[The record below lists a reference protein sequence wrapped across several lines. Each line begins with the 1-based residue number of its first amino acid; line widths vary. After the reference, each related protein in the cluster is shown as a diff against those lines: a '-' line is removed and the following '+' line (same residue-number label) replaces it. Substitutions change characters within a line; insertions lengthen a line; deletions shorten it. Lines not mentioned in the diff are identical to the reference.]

1 MAADDAN
8 PWSTHRRRAEQLRG
22 RYPFAAEV
30 LGLYAGLVEAWHD
43 TWLLACEERPGPTEL
58 SDWSVRQALP
68 RVVKVT
74 EAAGPSAL
82 AAAVR
87 ELPADEVRDACTAW
101 LAGAELDPVA
111 AYVVRACLRPAL
123 TALDDDGI
131 AAAFFRD
138 DTAVAA
144 DLDDPAARVGLRC
157 PRCGGP
163 PQLSTRAGGDEKLV
177 SGGRSLT
184 CARCWHTW
192 PFSASTC
199 PSCGE
204 TAGAKRTLYAEHHDG
219 PVVEAQPDP
228 GAEPVHPHIRIEA
241 CASCERFLLDIG
253 LGRDPAA
260 VPEVDELAAV
270 PLALYA
276 VDQGLTKITPNLVGF

>member
-30 LGLYAGLVEAWHD
+30 LGLYAGLLDAWHD
-43 TWLLACEERPGPTEL
+43 TWLLATEERPGPTEL
-58 SDWSVRQALP
+58 ADWSVRQALP

-74 EAAGPSAL
+74 EAAGPPAL

-87 ELPADEVRDACTAW
+87 ELPADDVREACVAW
-101 LAGAELDPVA
+101 LAGSELDPVA

-123 TALDDDGI
+123 DALDDADV
-131 AAAFFRD
+131 AAAFTRD
-138 DTAVAA
+138 P
-144 DLDDPAARVGLRC
+144 LGQGGSRC
-157 PRCGGP
+157 PRCGGL

-204 TAGAKRTLYAEHHDG
+204 TTGAKRTLYAEHHDG

-241 CASCERFLLDIG
+241 CASCQRYLLDIG

-276 VDQGLTKITPNLVGF
+276 ADQGLTKITPNLVGF

>member
-30 LGLYAGLVEAWHD
+30 LGLYAGLLDAWHD
-43 TWLLACEERPGPTEL
+43 TWLLAAADRPGPAEL

-74 EAAGPSAL
+74 EAAGPPAL

-87 ELPADEVRDACTAW
+87 ELPADDVRDAGEEW
-101 LAGAELDPVA
+101 LAGSELEPVA

-123 TALDDDGI
+123 TILDDAGVS
-131 AAAFFRD
+131 AAF
-138 DTAVAA
+138 TGAPVEQ
-144 DLDDPAARVGLRC
+144 GGSRC
-157 PRCGGP
+157 PRCGGL
-163 PQLSTRAGGDEKLV
+163 PQLSTRAGADDKLV

-192 PFSASTC
+192 AFSTSTC

-204 TAGAKRTLYAEHHDG
+204 TTGAKRTLYAELHDG
-219 PVVEAQPDP
+219 PIVEPKPDP

-241 CASCERFLLDIG
+241 CTSCQRYLLDIG
-253 LGRDPAA
+253 LGREPAA

-276 VDQGLTKITPNLVGF
+276 ADQGLTKITPNLVGF

>member
-30 LGLYAGLVEAWHD
+30 LGLYAGLLDAWHD
-43 TWLLACEERPGPTEL
+43 TWLLATGDRPGPTDL
-58 SDWSVRQALP
+58 ADGSVSQVLP

-74 EAAGPSAL
+74 EAAGPPVL

-87 ELPADEVRDACTAW
+87 EQAADDIRDACAAW
-101 LAGAELDPVA
+101 LAGSGLDPVA

-123 TALDDDGI
+123 TALNDAEV
-131 AAAFFRD
+131 AAAFGFDRD
-138 DTAVAA
+138 P
-144 DLDDPAARVGLRC
+144 PAERDGLRC
-157 PRCGGP
+157 PRCGGQA
-163 PQLSTRAGGDEKLV
+163 QLSMRAGGDEKLV
-177 SGGRSLT
+177 SGGRSLA

-192 PFSASTC
+192 AFSASTC

-204 TAGAKRTLYAEHHDG
+204 TAGAKRTLYAENHEG
-219 PVVEAQPDP
+219 PVLPTQPDP

-241 CASCERFLLDIG
+241 CSTCERYLLDIG

-276 VDQGLTKITPNLVGF
+276 ADQGLTKITPNLVGF

>member
-1 MAADDAN
+1 MAADAN

-30 LGLYAGLVEAWHD
+30 LGLYAGLLDAWHE
-43 TWLLACEERPGPTEL
+43 TWLLASEERPGPSELTE
-58 SDWSVRQALP
+58 WSVRQGLP

-74 EAAGPSAL
+74 EAAGPAAL
-82 AAAVR
+82 SAAVR
-87 ELPADEVRDACTAW
+87 ELPADEVRDACAQW
-101 LAGAELDPVA
+101 LAGFGLEPVA

-123 TALDDDGI
+123 TALEDPP
-131 AAAFFRD
+131 AF
-138 DTAVAA
+138 AA
-144 DLDDPAARVGLRC
+144 DPTLAPDGGDRRC
-157 PRCGGP
+157 PRCGGA
-163 PQLSTRAGGDEKLV
+163 PQLSVRAAAEDALV
-177 SGGRSLT
+177 SGGRSLS
-184 CARCWHTW
+184 CSRCWHTW
-192 PFSASTC
+192 PYSASTC

-204 TAGAKRTLYAEHHDG
+204 TTGSKRTMYAEHHVG
-219 PVVEAQPDP
+219 PVMAAQPDA
-228 GAEPVHPHIRIEA
+228 GEAPVHPHIRIEA
-241 CASCERFLLDIG
+241 CGSCERYLLDID

>member
-30 LGLYAGLVEAWHD
+30 LGLYAGLLDAWHD
-43 TWLLACEERPGPTEL
+43 TWLLATEDRPGPTEL

-74 EAAGPSAL
+74 EAAGPAGL
-82 AAAVR
+82 AVAVR
-87 ELPADEVRDACTAW
+87 ELPADDVRDAGEEW
-101 LAGAELDPVA
+101 LAGSELDPVA
-111 AYVVRACLRPAL
+111 AYLVRACLRPAL
-123 TALDDDGI
+123 ATLDDAGV
-131 AAAFFRD
+131 AAAF
-138 DTAVAA
+138 AGPLVEQ
-144 DLDDPAARVGLRC
+144 GGSRC
-157 PRCGGP
+157 PRCGGL
-163 PQLSTRAGGDEKLV
+163 PQLSTRAGADDKLV
-177 SGGRSLT
+177 SGGRSLA

-192 PFSASTC
+192 AFSTSTC

-204 TAGAKRTLYAEHHDG
+204 TTGAKRTLYAEHHDG
-219 PVVEAQPDP
+219 PVVEAKPDP
-228 GAEPVHPHIRIEA
+228 AAEPVHPHIRIEA
-241 CASCERFLLDIG
+241 CASCERYLLDIG
-253 LGRDPAA
+253 LGREPAA

-276 VDQGLTKITPNLVGF
+276 ADQGLTKITPNLVGF

>member
-30 LGLYAGLVEAWHD
+30 LGLYAGLLDAWHD
-43 TWLLACEERPGPTEL
+43 TWLLATGDRPGPTDL
-58 SDWSVRQALP
+58 ADWSVSQVLP

-74 EAAGPSAL
+74 EAAGPAAL
-82 AAAVR
+82 ATAIREVPAA
-87 ELPADEVRDACTAW
+87 DVRDACVAW
-101 LAGAELDPVA
+101 LAGSELDPAA

-123 TALDDDGI
+123 TTLNDSAVSTSFGFD
-131 AAAFFRD
+131 RD
-138 DTAVAA
+138 DSEHDA
-144 DLDDPAARVGLRC
+144 LRC
-157 PRCGGP
+157 PRCGGL

-177 SGGRSLT
+177 SGGRSLV

-192 PFSASTC
+192 AFSASTC

-219 PVVEAQPDP
+219 PVVPTRPDP

-241 CASCERFLLDIG
+241 CASCERYLLDIG
-253 LGRDPAA
+253 LGREPAA